1 VAGVLSRRPSA
12 LLLGL
17 LALVLALAGTGCG
30 PGGSTRPN
38 AEATLLLDFQPNAV
52 HAGIYVA
59 TARGFD
65 EAEGVELTVQ
75 APGDGASGVK
85 LLEANRVQFAIL
97 DIHDL
102 ALARQEGADLVGV
115 MAIVQRP
122 LAAILARP
130 GIEDPAGLE
139 GERVGVTGLP
149 SDDAVVDS
157 IVRGAGG
164 DPAKVRKT
172 QIGFDAVR
180 SLVTGRVRGATA
192 FWNAEG
198 VRARRELPGV
208 REFRVDEFGAP
219 RYPELVLVTRTATA
233 QDRPEEVQAVVTA
246 LRRGYRETVLGPEEA
261 VSRLVDAVD
270 GLERVQVQRE
280 LDAVSPAFTAGSGA
294 IGTLDLPQLRRWA
307 AWEAEFGITRE
318 PPDVALAFAP
328 RFAVQGVIADGG

>member
-1 VAGVLSRRPSA
+1 MSPRRPLVV
-12 LLLGL
+12 LLLL
-17 LALVLALAGTGCG
+17 LAAVTAAGCG
-30 PGGSTRPN
+30 PGSGNRPN
-38 AEATLLLDFQPNAV
+38 TEAALLLDFQPNAV

-75 APGDGASGVK
+75 APGEGGSGVK
-85 LLEANRVQFAIL
+85 LLQSGRVQFAVL

-115 MAIVQRP
+115 MALVQRP

-130 GIEDPAGLE
+130 GIEDPAELE

-164 DPAKVRKT
+164 DPRKVRKT

-180 SLVTGRVRGATA
+180 SLATRRVQGATA

-198 VRARRELPGV
+198 VLAREEVPGV
-208 REFRVDEFGAP
+208 KEFRVDDFGAP
-219 RYPELVLVTRTATA
+219 RYPELVLATRKVTA
-233 QDRPEEVQAVVTA
+233 QDRPAEVQAVVTA
-246 LRRGYRETVLGPEEA
+246 LRRGYREALLGPEEA
-261 VSRLVDAVD
+261 VGRLVDAVD
-270 GLERVQVQRE
+270 GLDRAHEQRE
-280 LDAVSPAFTAGSGA
+280 FDAVSPAFSASSGR
-294 IGTLDLPQLRRWA
+294 IGTLDLAQLRRWA

-318 PPDVALAFAP
+318 PPDVAQAFAP
-328 RFAVQGVIADGG
+328 RFAERGVISDGG

>member
-1 VAGVLSRRPSA
+1 VAGVLSRRPLA
-12 LLLGL
+12 VL
-17 LALVLALAGTGCG
+17 LALLPLALTGAGCG
-30 PGGSTRPN
+30 GGGGDRPDT
-38 AEATLLLDFQPNAV
+38 EATLLLDFRPNAV

-59 TARGFD
+59 TARAFD

-75 APGDGASGVK
+75 APGEGSSGVK
-85 LLEANRVQFAIL
+85 LLQANRVQFAIL

-102 ALARQEGADLVGV
+102 ALGRQEGADLVAV

-130 GIEDPAGLE
+130 GIEDPTDLE
-139 GERVGVTGLP
+139 GRRVGVTGLP

-180 SLVTGRVRGATA
+180 SLATERVQGATA

-198 VRARRELPGV
+198 VLAKDEVPGV
-208 REFRVDEFGAP
+208 REFRVDDFGAP
-219 RYPELVLVTRTATA
+219 RYPELVLAARSATV

-246 LRRGYRETVLGPEEA
+246 LRRGYREALLGPEEA
-261 VSRLVDAVD
+261 VGRLVDAVD
-270 GLERVQVQRE
+270 GLDRTQVQE
-280 LDAVSPAFTAGSGA
+280 EFDAVSPTFSATSGT
-294 IGTLDLPQLRRWA
+294 IGTLDLAQLRRWA
-307 AWEAEFGITRE
+307 DWEAEFGITRE
-318 PPDVALAFAP
+318 PPEVAQAFAP
-328 RFAVQGVIADGG
+328 QFAERGVISDGG

>member
-1 VAGVLSRRPSA
+1 VAGVLPRRP
-12 LLLGL
+12 LVLLGL
-17 LALVLALAGTGCG
+17 LLASLAGAGCG
-30 PGGSTRPN
+30 ATSGDRPN
-38 AEATLLLDFQPNAV
+38 TEATLLLDFQPNAV

-65 EAEGVELTVQ
+65 EAEGVELLVQ
-75 APGDGASGVK
+75 APGEGTSGVK
-85 LLEANRVQFAIL
+85 LLQANRAQFAIL

-115 MAIVQRP
+115 MAVVQRP

-130 GIEDPAGLE
+130 GIEDPADLE

-180 SLVTGRVRGATA
+180 SLATGRVQGATA

-198 VRARRELPGV
+198 VLAKEEVPGL
-208 REFRVDEFGAP
+208 REFRVDDFGAP
-219 RYPELVLVTRTATA
+219 RYPELVLVTRRVTV
-233 QDRPEEVQAVVTA
+233 QDRPAEVQAVVTA
-246 LRRGYRETVLGPEEA
+246 LRRGYREAVLGPEEA
-261 VSRLVDAVD
+261 VGRLVDAVD
-270 GLERVQVQRE
+270 GLDRAQVQE
-280 LDAVSPAFTAGSGA
+280 EFDAVSPTFTAASGS
-294 IGTLDLPQLRRWA
+294 IGTLDLAQLRRWA

-318 PPDVALAFAP
+318 PPDVVQAFAP
-328 RFAVQGVIADGG
+328 RFAEQGVISDGGS